1 MSELRKDYF
10 LDRWVIISEKRGKR
24 PNKFKKLEYLDKSKS
39 IDPDCKFCPGVFN
52 IAPEVCRIGTKK
64 EWYIRV
70 IKNIFPAVD
79 TSNYK
84 PLTTKNKIFT
94 SGSAY
99 GYHEVIIDTNRHNK
113 ELYQYPKEHI
123 KDLFYVFIN
132 RIKTLS
138 KDPKIKYVTV
148 FKNHKKEAGASIPH
162 SHCQLI
168 AYNHFPDAINEEL
181 AHLKKYNFCVH
192 CRLIKI
198 ESKGPRLCFKNKSF
212 VAIAPFASRF
222 PYEIEFIPRRHINS
236 LTELTNKELDDLSG
250 IIRKALI
257 KLNKLDAAY
266 NLYVHNFPV
275 GHWSHLHINIATRIS
290 VMAGFEFETDNFINT
305 VYPENA
311 AKFYRK

>member
-24 PNKFKKLEYLDKSKS
+24 PHKFKKVLDPNALKP
-39 IDPDCKFCPGVFN
+39 IDKNCKFCPGVFN
-52 IAPEVCRIGTKK
+52 IAPEVCRMGTKN
-64 EWYIRV
+64 EWYIKV
-70 IKNIFPAVD
+70 IQNIFPAVD
-79 TSNYK
+79 KSDYR
-84 PLTTKNKIFT
+84 PITTKNTFFT

-113 ELYQYPKEHI
+113 QLHQYPKEHI

-148 FKNHKKEAGASIPH
+148 FKNYKKEAGASIPH

-168 AYNHFPDAINEEL
+168 AYNHFPDAITQEL
-181 AHLKKYNFCVH
+181 KDLKKHKFCVH
-192 CRLIKI
+192 CKLIKL
-198 ESKGPRLCFKNKSF
+198 ESNSPRLCYKNNSF
-212 VAIAPFASRF
+212 IAIAPFASRF
-222 PYEIEFIPRRHINS
+222 PYEIEFIPKRHVNS
-236 LTELTNKELDDLSG
+236 LTELNEKELNDLSD
-250 IIRKALI
+250 IIRKSLM

-266 NLYVHNFPV
+266 NLYVHNFHI
-275 GHWSHLHINIATRIS
+275 GHWSHLHINIAPRLSI
-290 VMAGFEFETDNFINT
+290 MAGFEFETDNFINT